1 MRATYTIKRTPAPS
15 NLHIEQRTTR
25 HRPGLLGAVLAML
38 GIALLA
44 ATCGGQGQPSRPT
57 ATPATATATPD
68 VPAATPTT
76 PLAARDEPPTRDLVD
91 LARRLRGQSDP
102 PRRVDLPPPSLGDS
116 VSFDLIVLP
125 QSRED
130 RPGRRVTSAT
140 LRTISANAYF
150 FVEDDADV
158 SDDEIEDA
166 ARVFEEEVWP
176 KVTDAFGPPPSP
188 GVDGDPRIYILH
200 ADLGAG
206 LGGYVSGEDFYPT
219 EVVPHSNGRE
229 ILYMNLSVSLGSS
242 GYANVLAHELQHLIH
257 DRNDDGEEAWVNE
270 GLSEFA
276 ATLVRGS
283 GGSVAAFLDRP
294 DTQLNTWE
302 QGPAV
307 SAHYDASD
315 LFFTYL
321 LEQSEGGSRQLA
333 AEPGDGIA
341 GVRAFLQAN
350 GYPGSFAELVADWT
364 VANLLDQPEGPYGYR
379 DRELDTPVKLE
390 VLPGQDEG
398 EVSQFAAD
406 YLELHASDF
415 AGEAVFRFDGET
427 ETPTIDAQDSAN
439 GAFWWSNRG
448 DNIDTTL
455 TRELDLTGVEQAT
468 LTFRSWYSIER
479 WFDYSYVV
487 VSRDGGRTW
496 TALPGRQTTTD
507 DPVGVSYGPGYTG
520 RSGGGTTARW
530 VEEEIDLSSYAGGR
544 ILLRF
549 EYVTDD
555 SLNGPGWAIDD
566 IAVPEI
572 GFFDDAEAGEGG
584 WQREG
589 FLHLSEPL
597 RQRFELRLVTLG
609 ATTEVSEILLDGR
622 NQAEVAL
629 PGLGTEYQH
638 AVIVV
643 VGVTEGTTEPAHY
656 RYEATS
662 RG

>member
-1 MRATYTIKRTPAPS
+1 
-15 NLHIEQRTTR
+15 
-25 HRPGLLGAVLAML
+25 ML

-44 ATCGGQGQPSRPT
+44 AACGGQGQPSRPT
-57 ATPATATATPD
+57 PTPTIATATPGAA
-68 VPAATPTT
+68 AATPTT
-76 PLAARDEPPTRDLVD
+76 PLATRDEPPARDLVD

-130 RPGRRVTSAT
+130 RPGRRATSAT
-140 LRTISANAYF
+140 LRTISTNAYF

-158 SDDEIEDA
+158 NDDEIEDA

-206 LGGYVSGEDFYPT
+206 LGGYVSGEDFYPR

-229 ILYMNLSVSLGSS
+229 ILYMNLSVRLGSA

-257 DRNDDGEEAWVNE
+257 DRNDADEEAWVNE

-283 GGSVAAFLDRP
+283 GGSVAAFLNRP

-302 QGPAV
+302 HGLAGG
-307 SAHYDASD
+307 AHYDASD

-321 LEQSEGGSRQLA
+321 LEQSGGDSRQLA

-350 GYPGSFAELVADWT
+350 GYPRSFAELVADWT

-379 DRELDTPVKLE
+379 DRELDSPAKLS
-390 VLPGQDEG
+390 VQPGQGEG

-406 YLELHASDF
+406 YLELHANDF
-415 AGEAVFRFDGET
+415 AGEAVFRFDGEA
-427 ETPTIDAQDSAN
+427 ETPIIAAQDSAN

-468 LTFRSWYSIER
+468 LTFRSWHSIER

-487 VSRDGGRTW
+487 VSRDDGHTW

-507 DPVGVSYGPGYTG
+507 DPMEVTYGPGYTG

-530 VEEEIDLSSYAGGR
+530 VEEEIDLSAYAGAR

-589 FLHLSEPL
+589 FLRVSEPL

-609 ATTEVSEILLDGR
+609 ATTEVSEIPLDGQ

-629 PGLGTEYQH
+629 TGLGTEYQH

-643 VGVTEGTTEPAHY
+643 VAVTEGTTEPALY

-662 RG
+662 VG

>member
-1 MRATYTIKRTPAPS
+1 
-15 NLHIEQRTTR
+15 
-25 HRPGLLGAVLAML
+25 ML
-38 GIALLA
+38 GVALLA
-44 ATCGGQGQPSRPT
+44 AACGGETPSRPT
-57 ATPATATATPD
+57 ASPAAATATPD
-68 VPAATPTT
+68 APSATPMAT
-76 PLAARDEPPTRDLVD
+76 RDEPPARDLVD

-130 RPGRRVTSAT
+130 RPGRRATSAT
-140 LRTISANAYF
+140 LRTISAHAYF

-158 SDDEIEDA
+158 NDGEIEDA
-166 ARVFEEEVWP
+166 ARAFEEEIWP
-176 KVTDAFGPPPSP
+176 KVTGAFGPPRSP
-188 GVDGDPRIYILH
+188 GVDGDPRIFILH

-206 LGGYVSGEDFYPT
+206 VGGYVSGEDFYPR

-229 ILYMNLSVSLGSS
+229 IVYMNLSVRLGSA
-242 GYANVLAHELQHLIH
+242 GYSNVLAHELQHVIH
-257 DRNDDGEEAWVNE
+257 DRNDADEEAWVNE
-270 GLSEFA
+270 GLSELA
-276 ATLVRGS
+276 AALVRGS
-283 GGSVAAFLDRP
+283 GSSVAAFRDRP

-302 QGPAV
+302 HGPAGG
-307 SAHYDASD
+307 AHYDASE

-333 AEPGDGIA
+333 AEPGNGIA

-350 GYPGSFAELVADWT
+350 GHSRSFAELVADWT
-364 VANLLDQPEGPYGYR
+364 VANLLDQPEGPFGYR
-379 DRELDTPVKLE
+379 GRELDPPAKLE
-390 VLPGQDEG
+390 VLPGEDEG

-427 ETPTIDAQDSAN
+427 ETPIIAVQEGVT

-468 LTFRSWYSIER
+468 LTFRSWHSIER

-507 DPVGVSYGPGYTG
+507 DPLEVSYGPGYTG
-520 RSGGGTTARW
+520 RSGGGTSARW
-530 VEEEIDLSSYAGGR
+530 VEEAIDLSAYAGER

-572 GFFDDAEAGEGG
+572 GFFDDVEAGEGG

-589 FLHLSEPL
+589 FLRLSEPL

-609 ATTEVSEILLDGR
+609 ATTEVSEIPLDGQ

-629 PGLGTEYQH
+629 TGLGTEYQH

-643 VGVTEGTTEPAHY
+643 VGVTEGTTEPARY
-656 RYEATS
+656 RYEAAS
-662 RG
+662 VG